1 MHLINSVVA
10 ALAVANRTE
19 DGPPTIGAVLSRQR
33 RSQLPE
39 AGVRCPRPDVEGSSR
54 PAAWITALLLTG
66 ALSACAQYHSYEK
79 CGTGGCASDANIS
92 ANVQQLFA
100 QHPELEGSDQLYV
113 KTIDHVVYLSGTVE
127 TGLHRDIAASVAREA
142 NGVTSVVNNIAI
154 DK

>member
-10 ALAVANRTE
+10 ALAVANE
-19 DGPPTIGAVLSRQR
+19 AEGGPPTIVADLSRQR
-33 RSQLPE
+33 RSRVPE
-39 AGVRCPRPDVEGSSR
+39 TGVRCPRPDIEGSTR
-54 PAAWITALLLTG
+54 PAAWIAALLLAG
-66 ALSACAQYHSYEK
+66 ALSACAQYHSNEK
-79 CGTGGCASDANIS
+79 CGRGGCAGDANTS
-92 ANVQQLFA
+92 ANVQRLFA
-100 QHPELEGSDQLYV
+100 QHPELEGSDQIYV